1 MLKYLASAF
10 YLHIMNVQDKFKENW
25 NQQFSQFTNNNCHL
39 LLAVSGGSDSVIL
52 TDLVAKAGFEFTI
65 AHCNFQLREDES
77 ERDEAFVIALGNHY
91 EKKVLVKRFHTK
103 QFAEEN
109 KIGIQEAAR
118 ILRYNWF
125 NQNIEEQ
132 YSNNGLIVTAH
143 HADDNIE
150 TVLINFFRGTG
161 LQGLKGIQPYQQ
173 EQKLIRPLL
182 CFRKEELL
190 LYAKEQNLAF
200 VEDSSNQSD
209 KYTRNYFRNQL
220 IPSLKEVFTEVE
232 ENILHNI
239 KRFKEAETLYSQA
252 VQQHKI
258 KLLEQKGNEIHI
270 PILKLKQT
278 KPLETIVW
286 EIIKNFQFSAA
297 QTVDVIKLLDAGNSS
312 FIQSATHR
320 IIKNRKWLIIA
331 ELQHKNSQHILIEQG
346 EKEVVLEK
354 GILQLDMIQST
365 GETSEADRFTAFV
378 DADSIQFPLLLR
390 KWKQG
395 DYFYPLGMQKK
406 KKLSRFMIDQKLS
419 ATDKENTWVIESNK
433 KIIWVIGYRIDD
445 RFKLMPQTKNILK
458 IILT

>member
-1 MLKYLASAF
+1 
-10 YLHIMNVQDKFKENW
+10 
-25 NQQFSQFTNNNCHL
+25 
-39 LLAVSGGSDSVIL
+39 
-52 TDLVAKAGFEFTI
+52 
-65 AHCNFQLREDES
+65 
-77 ERDEAFVIALGNHY
+77 
-91 EKKVLVKRFHTK
+91 
-103 QFAEEN
+103 
-109 KIGIQEAAR
+109 
-118 ILRYNWF
+118 
-125 NQNIEEQ
+125 
-132 YSNNGLIVTAH
+132 LIVTAH